1 MCDKTKRNKEGFF
14 GLFFPYLD
22 ALGSIAL
29 LSVLLLD
36 EENFAKT
43 PLADLLLNNEA
54 LLVKVVRGERLH
66 VVKCTGMLGFTAHW
80 ALQLRL
86 HCLLCSIFTR

>member
-1 MCDKTKRNKEGFF
+1 MIKRKETKRDSSV
-14 GLFFPYLD
+14 LFFPYLD